1 MYDDLASL
9 FGAGTAAE
17 LGIQSEIVDR
27 AHRLYPEDEVGTP
40 PQGTQGCFT
49 GTRRYSRVLYG
60 YSQVLTGA
68 LRVRMTVTRGDQLD
82 RSCAALL

>member
-40 PQGTQGCFT
+40 PQGTHGYSKVLTAALRVLEGTHGCFT

-60 YSQVLTGA
+60 YG
-68 LRVRMTVTRGDQLD
+68 
-82 RSCAALL
+82 